1 MSGAPD
7 TLVDFHTDRDASPC
21 VSAAYTKL
29 SHTAVVKAPLL
40 IDIIQMM
47 RFIGAPFAHGKYSGI
62 HKNRSPPPAK
72 AAKPAKHGC
81 LPMTSTTCLAIKTNS
96 TSKASPENARP

>member
-7 TLVDFHTDRDASPC
+7 ALVDFHTDRDASPC

-62 HKNRSPPPAK
+62 QRKSNPPPAK
-72 AAKPAKHGC
+72 AANPARHGC
-81 LPMTSTTCLAIKTNS
+81 RPMISTTCLAINTKS